1 MSQEIGDERPS
12 SLLMKKATKKPSPK
26 WVVRAHKAA
35 GVTLQTRPPL
45 SAWRMWK
52 DDALA
57 MAVAQFSRWARK
69 LRYCHYCEQDVADL
83 I

>member
-12 SLLMKKATKKPSPK
+12 NLLKKATKMPSPK
-26 WVVRAHKAA
+26 WIVRAHKAA

-57 MAVAQFSRWARK
+57 VAVAKLSRWARK
-69 LRYCHYCEQDVADL
+69 LRYCHYCEQDVSNL